1 MRIEN
6 HPVLDFDRSKVL
18 SFTFEETVLK
28 GYEGETIASALHA
41 NGIKVLR
48 HDHRPRGFYCAIG
61 NCSSCLMEVNGEPN
75 VRVCIEPLVD
85 GMVVKQQI
93 GKGAF
98 IGGEK

>member
-6 HPVLDFDRSKVL
+6 HPVLDFDRSKAL
-18 SFTFEETVLK
+18 SFIFEETALV

-85 GMVVKQQI
+85 GMVVKRQL

>member
-18 SFTFEETVLK
+18 SFTFEETVLE
-28 GYEGETIASALHA
+28 GYEGETIASALYA
-41 NGIKVLR
+41 NGVKVLR